1 MDSVTEQSNLL
12 NRRAELE
19 QQKALLQTSALMRLR
34 TGQQE
39 DKLSELAHKRISQQ
53 LEKLD
58 KEEQKMAQN
67 SVFHLEN
74 LPFDPAQEAG
84 RYSQEVISIEEA
96 NLRQK
101 DLDRRLKSMT
111 YEEIEKLASDLM

>member
-1 MDSVTEQSNLL
+1 MDSVTEQPKLP

-19 QQKALLQTSALMRLR
+19 YQKALLQTAALMRLR
-34 TGQQE
+34 TGQRE
-39 DKLSELAHKRISQQ
+39 DKLSELAHKRINQQ

-58 KEEQKMAQN
+58 KKEQKMAQH
-67 SVFHLEN
+67 SVFHLEKV
-74 LPFDPAQEAG
+74 PYDPAQEAG

-111 YEEIEKLASDLM
+111 YEEIEKLANDLM

>member
-1 MDSVTEQSNLL
+1 MDSVTEQSSLP
-12 NRRAELE
+12 NRKAELE

-39 DKLSELAHKRISQQ
+39 SKLSELAHKRINQQ

-67 SVFHLEN
+67 SVFHLEKV
-74 LPFDPAQEAG
+74 PYDPAQEAG
-84 RYSQEVISIEEA
+84 RYSQEVISTEEA
-96 NLRQK
+96 SLCCHAGFGAPP
-101 DLDRRLKSMT
+101 LSSA
-111 YEEIEKLASDLM
+111 YFEP